1 MKKNILFT
9 FVAMTAA
16 VTMLACEEI
25 PGTSSSD
32 GGGQGQH
39 EGSGTDP
46 EPGQKTNTLLVGTF
60 NIRYYNT
67 ADGANSWENREKA
80 VMNFINTCGADILV
94 MQEVCRGADILVM
107 QEVCQIPAQ
116 YITASLYDKY
126 DWIEVDRNTGNSILE
141 SESSEGVFLIWN
153 QERFTLKDKGWFWLA
168 DPDAGEPQWNPDGTW
183 STWNSSLPRTA
194 LWIAV
199 EDKWN
204 PGRLVCF
211 IGTHYDHISSTA
223 RTGSSNLMVRKL
235 REMTGQT
242 NLKNADAAVFVAG
255 DLNTVYDA
263 TELAALR
270 NALYDARTT
279 SPKTNTTQVTFNNF
293 GQSGQSVIDHIF
305 YGGNLKAEQY
315 DVITDTPGVR
325 YISDHYPV
333 LFRCSYK

>member
-25 PGTSSSD
+25 PGTGSSD

-60 NIRYYNT
+60 NIR
-67 ADGANSWENREKA
+67 
-80 VMNFINTCGADILV
+80 INTC
-94 MQEVCRGADILVM
+94 GADILVM

-204 PGRLVCF
+204 PGRLVYF

>member
-25 PGTSSSD
+25 PGTDISSGE
-32 GGGQGQH
+32 GGEQEQPEDPDTGQ
-39 EGSGTDP
+39 EP
-46 EPGQKTNTLLVGTF
+46 EPGHETDALLVGTF

-80 VMNFINTCGADILV
+80 VMNFINTC
-94 MQEVCRGADILVM
+94 GADILVM

-204 PGRLVCF
+204 PGRLVYF

>member
-25 PGTSSSD
+25 PGTGSSD

-80 VMNFINTCGADILV
+80 VMNFINTC
-94 MQEVCRGADILVM
+94 GADILVM

-168 DPDAGEPQWNPDGTW
+168 DPDAGEPQWNP
-183 STWNSSLPRTA
+183 
-194 LWIAV
+194 
-199 EDKWN
+199 
-204 PGRLVCF
+204 GRLVYF